1 MPALFNTEIKTFLN
15 NIAQNDLYVSVDS
28 KSIDENAKIPDEV
41 LQQLKN
47 LGLFGQQIPV
57 QYGRG

>member
-15 NIAQNDLYVSVDS
+15 NIAQNDLYVPVDS